1 MRKEPKEQYKV
12 TLDIYEILTLIRLTR
27 SRHNEYMRRS
37 ILNVPKANGDCDD
50 LLRAITDIREALTNK
65 ALKCKEIA
73 NRKHLEYLLKQDTL
87 IDHRLMDEF
96 ARFKYLEKQQ
106 PKI

>member
-1 MRKEPKEQYKV
+1 MRTQPKEQYKV
-12 TLDIYEILTLIRLTR
+12 TLDIYEILTLIRLIADR
-27 SRHNEYMRRS
+27 RGEYMRRS

-50 LLRAITDIREALTNK
+50 LLRAITDMREALTNK

-87 IDHRLMDEF
+87 IDDMVLDEF